1 MRFWKKVRTVMAK
14 LNESDIMDMT
24 IQESGVDEQVVKN
37 VMSTFW
43 NIIDRE
49 LKKGN
54 SVNLLG
60 KGRLSLRMRKGGVVH
75 IPPGHSSRLDDYPVL
90 RFQVSKTLARQLKQ
104 DYDEG
109 LVVLEDK

>member
-1 MRFWKKVRTVMAK
+1 MAK

-24 IQESGVDEQVVKN
+24 IDESKIDERTVRH

-43 NIIDRE
+43 DIIDRE

-90 RFQVSKTLARQLKQ
+90 RFQVSKTLARQLKH
-104 DYDEG
+104 DYEEG